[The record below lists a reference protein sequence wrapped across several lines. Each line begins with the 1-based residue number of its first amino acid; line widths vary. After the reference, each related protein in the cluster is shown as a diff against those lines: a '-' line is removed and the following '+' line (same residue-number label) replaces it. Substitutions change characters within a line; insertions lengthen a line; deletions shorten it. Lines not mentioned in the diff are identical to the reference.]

1 MKSHYI
7 RVRLSK
13 RRSDKLR
20 MYAAHKDKT
29 ITSIIEDFIDSLPI
43 VEIDQNSAV
52 PKISSSDR

>member
-20 MYAAHKDKT
+20 MYAAYKDKT
-29 ITSIIEDFIDSLPI
+29 ITAIIEDMIDSLPF
-43 VEIDQNSAV
+43 VEIDKNSAV
-52 PKISSSDR
+52 PKISSTDS